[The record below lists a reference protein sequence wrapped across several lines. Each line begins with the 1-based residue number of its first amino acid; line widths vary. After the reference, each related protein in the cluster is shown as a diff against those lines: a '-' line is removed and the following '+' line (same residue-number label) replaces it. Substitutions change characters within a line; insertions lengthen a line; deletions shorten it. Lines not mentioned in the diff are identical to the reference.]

1 MPSRPRL
8 VDRHRRTCASA
19 GSVVRNFSLWYLSRV
34 RDPLPYRRLAATLLA
49 AGLCA
54 CSNTAPSGYQGYVE
68 GEFVNVASP
77 IAGRLDEL
85 SVKRGDIVAVNARL
99 YALEAVSEAAAQRQA
114 QEQVKAA
121 EATLADLRAGRRPP
135 EQDVTRAQLAQAEVE
150 LSRAATNLS
159 RDEAQLKIGGIARA
173 QLDDSRSAHAAAQ
186 ARVAQLRSELTVAQ
200 LPSRS
205 EQIQAQAAQVAAA
218 RAALEQATW
227 KLDQKS
233 VRATKAGRV
242 YDTLYREGEWVAA
255 GSPVVRMLP
264 PSNVKVRF
272 FVPQT
277 LVGSLAVGRAVTLQC
292 DGCGA
297 DIPAT
302 ISYISNEAEFTPPV
316 IYSNETRASS
326 CS

>member
-1 MPSRPRL
+1 MAL
-8 VDRHRRTCASA
+8 LSA
-19 GSVVRNFSLWYLSRV
+19 VALG
-34 RDPLPYRRLAATLLA
+34 
-49 AGLCA
+49 A
-54 CSNTAPSGYQGYVE
+54 CSNAAPPGYQGYVE

-77 IAGRLDEL
+77 IAGRLDQL
-85 SVKRGDIVAVNARL
+85 SVKRGDDIAVNARL

-135 EQDVTRAQLAQAEVE
+135 EQDVTRAQLAQAEIE
-150 LSRAATNLS
+150 AQRAATNLA
-159 RDEAQLKIGGIARA
+159 RDDAQFRIGGIARA
-173 QLDDSRSAHAAAQ
+173 QLDDSRSAQAAAQ
-186 ARVAQLRSELTVAQ
+186 ARVAQLRSELTVTQ
-200 LPSRS
+200 LPSRN
-205 EQIQAQAAQVAAA
+205 EQIAAQAAQVAAA

-227 KLDQKS
+227 KLDQKA
-233 VRATKAGRV
+233 VHATKAGRV
-242 YDTLYREGEWVAA
+242 FDTLYREGEWVSA

-277 LVGSLAVGRAVTLQC
+277 IVGNLAVGRAVAIQC

-302 ISYISNEAEFTPPV
+302 IAYVANDAEFTPPV
-316 IYSNETRASS
+316 IYSNETRNKLVFMVEARPSVENAGKLHPGQPVS
-326 CS
+326 VLLK